1 MNIYLIMEGRKM
13 KKFMALFLAVAFLA
27 SFMVLGS
34 VEKARAAK
42 TIKIGVLLDF
52 TGPISSV
59 GPPFQRG
66 IEYAFEEI
74 DYTIAGKK
82 IKLIIAD
89 SSSDPTIAMEKT
101 KKLVE
106 HDKVHVIIGPL
117 MGDQQMSIAPY
128 VKGKGVIVTTLYA
141 GVGDIVEHGMFL
153 VYPTTCVG
161 LTLPAGWYAHDQGHR
176 KMITLGA
183 DYAGGHLFMKGA
195 KEGFEAKGGSVIQ
208 ELWPPVGTADYGPT
222 ISTLN
227 READV
232 IVAFLAGP
240 TEFQRFLPQYKS
252 FGIKIPVIGTTVGTD
267 LPSPVITEM
276 GDAVKG
282 MQGQAIYIATRD
294 DPTNN
299 TFQAGFK
306 KRFDKEADALEAL
319 SYCISKAVQA
329 GLEAT
334 GGDDSFD
341 KLWPAILA
349 SDIVTPQGRLSWT
362 PHGVAV
368 TDVYIAEA
376 KEKAGKLSWEPV
388 KIYKQVQDPRFPK

>member
-1 MNIYLIMEGRKM
+1 M
-13 KKFMALFLAVAFLA
+13 KKIMALFLVTAVLV
-27 SFMVLGS
+27 SFAAVGL
-34 VEKARAAK
+34 VERVQAADK
-42 TIKIGVLLDF
+42 IKIGSVLDF
-52 TGPISSV
+52 TGPIASV
-59 GPPFQRG
+59 GPGFRRG

-82 IKLIIAD
+82 IELIIED
-89 SSSDPTIAMEKT
+89 SSSDPTVCMEKA

-106 HDKVHVIIGPL
+106 RDRVHVIIGPL

-128 VKGKGVIVTTLYA
+128 LKGKGVINTTLYC
-141 GVGDIVEHGMFL
+141 GVGDIVEQGTFL
-153 VYPTTCVG
+153 VYPTTAVG
-161 LTLPAGWYAHDQGHR
+161 LTSPAGWYAWDQGHR

-183 DYAGGHLFMKGA
+183 DYAGGHMFMKGA
-195 KEGFEAKGGSVIQ
+195 KEGFESKGGKVIQ

-222 ISTLN
+222 ITTLN
-227 READV
+227 KEADV

-267 LPSPVITEM
+267 LPAPVITEM
-276 GDAVKG
+276 GDAIKG

-294 DPTNN
+294 DPVNN
-299 TFQAGFK
+299 AFQAGFK
-306 KRFDKEADALEAL
+306 KRFGKEADAIEAL

-349 SDIVTPQGRLSWT
+349 TDIITPQGRLSWT
-362 PHGVAV
+362 QHGVAV

-376 KEKAGKLSWEPV
+376 KEKAGGLSWEPV
-388 KIYKQVQDPRFPK
+388 KIYEQAQDPRFPK